1 MRKILI
7 TMLVCVAMPVL
18 CNAECP
24 AWTLESTQGDRYSTR
39 LARSNPW
46 IDDAL
51 TTLIDEGLEPK
62 WLYLMLAESGG
73 WYSAESEKGAR
84 GPWQLMPATAKHYGC
99 SNPEAPICATHA
111 AAKYLRKLLKD
122 FDGNERDAI
131 IGYNMGGS
139 NYRRKKIATAQGEAL
154 ASEVMCLFTHDP
166 LNLMSY

>member
-7 TMLVCVAMPVL
+7 TILACVFMPVL

-39 LARSNPW
+39 LARSTPW
-46 IDDAL
+46 VADAL
-51 TTLIDEGLEPK
+51 IALFDEGLEPK

-73 WYSAESEKGAR
+73 WHSVKSEKGAR
-84 GPWQLMPATAKHYGC
+84 GAWQLMPATARHYGC
-99 SNPEAPICATHA
+99 DSPEDPVCATHA
-111 AAKYLRKLLKD
+111 AARYIKKLLSD
-122 FDGNERDAI
+122 FNGDERDAV

-139 NYRRKKIATAQGEAL
+139 NYKRKKIATAQAKAL
-154 ASEVMCLFTHDP
+154 ADEVMCLFAHDP